1 MKITEKEVR
10 RIAHLANLELSEDAI
25 AQYSKDME
33 QILTYVDK
41 LNELNTDDVEP
52 MTQVIYD
59 GSETSTMRADTLGPS
74 FEQDKALREAP
85 LAGAGHFKVPK
96 VIER

>member
-1 MKITEKEVR
+1 MKITQKEVR
-10 RIAHLANLELSEDAI
+10 YIARLANLELSEEAI

-33 QILTYVDK
+33 EILTYVDK
-41 LNELNTDDVEP
+41 LNEIDTSDVEP
-52 MTQVIYD
+52 MAQVIYD
-59 GSETSTMRADTLGPS
+59 GSAISTMKDDMPVRS
-74 FEQDKALREAP
+74 FDQEKALREAP